1 MRCRFMQARSAI
13 CLFRFAVVSSRY
25 IVCLLKNIQIRSM
38 KFAKRYLKFYTLLFK
53 NNFIQYKMTGESSP
67 AEGYITVQ
75 SRNACHTCIN

>member
-1 MRCRFMQARSAI
+1 
-13 CLFRFAVVSSRY
+13 
-25 IVCLLKNIQIRSM
+25 M